1 MIAPLQM
8 LGQIG
13 EKTFWTPE
21 QASTFA
27 ADVDWL
33 FYFIYW
39 VSVFFFLLITGLT
52 VLFMFKFRR
61 RKEGEAVAGEH
72 LPHHNM
78 TMEITWTIIPLI
90 LVMMMFVY
98 GFQGFMNISTP
109 PDQAEEIVVEAKQW
123 SWTFI
128 YSSGKKSSELYIP
141 KDYPVRLVLS
151 STDVLHSLYIP
162 AFRAKQD
169 VVPGRYNK
177 MWFEA
182 TKLSPEA
189 GFHLF
194 CTEYCGTL
202 HADMIT
208 RVHVLDKAKYATWK
222 TDITIPP
229 PSEHGKQLW
238 QMNCAACHTIEEPPS
253 SLAPTWR
260 NLYMSQRDVIG
271 GPPVLAD
278 EDYIRESIVNP
289 QAKVVSGYPANMP
302 SFQGS
307 LSQSEINSIL
317 AFMKTIS
324 DNTPQNELDE
334 VRALDEEAALKNAE
348 EESTDADAE
357 AEGQ

>member
-8 LGQIG
+8 LS
-13 EKTFWTPE
+13 KTFWTPD

-27 ADVDWL
+27 PDVDWL

-39 VSVFFFLLITGLT
+39 ISVFFFLLITGLT
-52 VLFMFKFRR
+52 VLFMIKYRRR
-61 RKEGEAVAGEH
+61 RKGEETPGSH

-98 GFQGFMNISTP
+98 GFRGFMNISTP
-109 PDQAEEIVVEAKQW
+109 PDQAEEIVVEAKKW
-123 SWTFI
+123 VWTFT
-128 YSSGKKSSELYIP
+128 YASGKKSDQLYVP
-141 KDYPVRLVLS
+141 KDHPVRLVLS
-151 STDVLHSLYIP
+151 SSDVIHSLYIP

-182 TKLSPEA
+182 TALSDEE

-202 HADMIT
+202 HSDMIT
-208 RVHVLDKAKYATWK
+208 RVHVLTPDAYAKWV
-222 TDITIPP
+222 TDIEIPP

-238 QMNCAACHTIEEPPS
+238 QMNCAACHTIEGGS
-253 SLAPTWR
+253 SALAPTWE
-260 NLYMSQRDVIG
+260 NLYNSERLMSDGTTVT
-271 GPPVLAD
+271 AD
-278 EDYIRESIVNP
+278 ADYIRESILNP
-289 QAKVVSGYPANMP
+289 QAKLVQGYPANMP

-307 LSQSEINSIL
+307 LSQTEINDII

-324 DNTPQNELDE
+324 ENTPESELQA
-334 VRALDEEAALKNAE
+334 VR
-348 EESTDADAE
+348 DADAAAAAKSE
-357 AEGQ
+357 DDGGEPASDGAEEGQ